1 MSKRVLLRVGL
12 LVSAFGVFYSGLMFL
27 RVVPG
32 TLSIRFWDG
41 GQAAMNTAAVLD
53 IACGGVLFYLAANV
67 LLGVDVRCHSRNA
80 LLVCIAAM
88 ISDWIGGLYG
98 ISALVGLVCSYFLIK
113 ESGWRT
119 L

>member
-1 MSKRVLLRVGL
+1 MSKRVLLKVGL
-12 LVSAFGVFYSGLMFL
+12 LASAFGVFYSGLML
-27 RVVPG
+27 LEVVPAP
-32 TLSIRFWDG
+32 LSIRFWDG

-67 LLGVDVRCHSRNA
+67 LLGVDVRRHARNT
-80 LLVCIAAM
+80 LFVCIAAM

-98 ISALVGLVCSYFLIK
+98 ISALIGLVCCYFLIK
-113 ESGWRT
+113 EPGWRT

>member
-1 MSKRVLLRVGL
+1 MSKRVLLKVGL
-12 LVSAFGVFYSGLMFL
+12 LVSAVGVFYSGLMFL

-67 LLGVDVRCHSRNA
+67 LLGVDVRPHARNA
-80 LLVCIAAM
+80 LFVCIAAM

-98 ISALVGLVCSYFLIK
+98 ISALVGLVCRYFLIR
-113 ESGWRT
+113 ESDWRT

>member
-1 MSKRVLLRVGL
+1 MSKRVLLKVGL
-12 LVSAFGVFYSGLMFL
+12 LVSAVGVFYSGLMFL

-32 TLSIRFWDG
+32 TLSIRSWDG

-53 IACGGVLFYLAANV
+53 IACGGVLFYLVANV
-67 LLGVDVRCHSRNA
+67 LLGVDVRRHARNA
-80 LLVCIAAM
+80 LFVCIAAM

-98 ISALVGLVCSYFLIK
+98 ISALVGLVCSYYLIR

>member
-12 LVSAFGVFYSGLMFL
+12 LVSAFGVFCSGLMFL

-41 GQAAMNTAAVLD
+41 GQAAMNTSAVLD

-67 LLGVDVRCHSRNA
+67 LLGVDVQRHTRHA
-80 LLVCIAAM
+80 LFVCLAAM

-98 ISALVGLVCSYFLIK
+98 ISALIGLVCSYFLIR

>member
-1 MSKRVLLRVGL
+1 MSKRVLLRLGL
-12 LVSAFGVFYSGLMFL
+12 IISAFGVFFSGLMFL
-27 RVVPG
+27 MVVPG

-41 GQAAMNTAAVLD
+41 GQAATNTAAVLD

-67 LLGVDVRCHSRNA
+67 LLGVDVRRHARHA

-98 ISALVGLVCSYFLIK
+98 ISALVGLVCIYFLIR
-113 ESGWRT
+113 EPGWRT

>member
-1 MSKRVLLRVGL
+1 MSKRVLLNVGL
-12 LVSAFGVFYSGLMFL
+12 LVSAVGVFYSGLMFL

-41 GQAAMNTAAVLD
+41 GQAALNTAAVLD

-67 LLGVDVRCHSRNA
+67 LLGVDVQRHARNA
-80 LLVCIAAM
+80 LFVCIAAM

-98 ISALVGLVCSYFLIK
+98 ISALVGLVCSYFLIR
-113 ESGWRT
+113 ESDWRT

>member
-1 MSKRVLLRVGL
+1 MKKLLAKAGLVL
-12 LVSAFGVFYSGLMFL
+12 SAFGVFHSGLMFL

-41 GQAAMNTAAVLD
+41 GQAAMNTAAALD

-67 LLGVDVRCHSRNA
+67 LLGVDVHRHARNA
-80 LLVCIAAM
+80 LFVWIAAM

-98 ISALVGLVCSYFLIK
+98 SSALIGLVCSYYLIR
-113 ESGWRT
+113 EPGWRT